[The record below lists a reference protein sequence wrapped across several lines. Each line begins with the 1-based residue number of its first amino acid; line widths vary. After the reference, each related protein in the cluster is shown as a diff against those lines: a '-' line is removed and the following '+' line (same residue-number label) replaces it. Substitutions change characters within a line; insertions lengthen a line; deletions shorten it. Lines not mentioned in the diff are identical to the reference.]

1 MLVQFNNT
9 VKSDTNYHEVNL
21 SAPKLNNSNLQV
33 LSKNNNAYLTGWARL
48 VKSPPNTHVIL
59 RLKKIPNS
67 WPSSL
72 RMIRVLWMVVSF
84 SFDFYFLPRIT
95 SNLKNYTSP
104 SPTTPVDAI
113 PRYTLLYPRKLFSKT
128 HILDHNFWHG
138 RFASP
143 DHVDGYGTRHFTRAV
158 HVHFASRSFSR
169 CWRKMRIS
177 FRKRG
182 DRLHDPRGKKL
193 KYFSVVL

>member
-104 SPTTPVDAI
+104 PLQLPWTQFPVI
-113 PRYTLLYPRKLFSKT
+113 PYYTLGNYSPKLTYWTTTFDMDGLHHLIT
-128 HILDHNFWHG
+128 WTVMELDISHELFTCTLLVG
-138 RFASP
+138 R
-143 DHVDGYGTRHFTRAV
+143 
-158 HVHFASRSFSR
+158 
-169 CWRKMRIS
+169 
-177 FRKRG
+177 
-182 DRLHDPRGKKL
+182 
-193 KYFSVVL
+193 SVVADEKWEFRSENAGIACTILEEKN

>member
-1 MLVQFNNT
+1 MGEAFKVAAQ
-9 VKSDTNYHEVNL
+9 H
-21 SAPKLNNSNLQV
+21 PRH
-33 LSKNNNAYLTGWARL
+33 SKAR
-48 VKSPPNTHVIL
+48 
-59 RLKKIPNS
+59 KIPNS

-113 PRYTLLYPRKLFSKT
+113 PRSTLLYPRKLFSKT

-158 HVHFASRSFSR
+158 YVHFASRSFSR

-177 FRKRG
+177 FKKRA

-193 KYFSVVL
+193 KYFSVVLYSLSEIHIRRNVS